1 MEEFLIA
8 IYHNKRNADGSMS
21 IWLGSSLPKNA
32 PQSNWLPTS
41 AGKGF
46 ALTMRMYVSKKPVLD
61 GAWFPSPIELK
72 PN

>member
-1 MEEFLIA
+1 
-8 IYHNKRNADGSMS
+8 MS